1 MEQKQNFTLH
11 NVILMESS
19 FKRAAQ
25 VSFSDEGFKG
35 EIDISIGVEKEE
47 NGINLTV
54 SLTVTYK
61 AGIENQEPQI
71 QSLIKMIGNF
81 QCPETEIEL
90 SVESFAK
97 VNAPAIIFPFV
108 REHLASVSMKAGINP
123 ILLPPVNFVRLEE
136 IKRKHSE

>member
-19 FKRAAQ
+19 FKRTAQ
-25 VSFSDEGFKG
+25 VSFSDEDFKG
-35 EIDISIGVEKEE
+35 DISIGVENEK
-47 NGINLTV
+47 NGLNLTV
-54 SLTVTYK
+54 SLTVEYK
-61 AGIENQEPQI
+61 AGIENEEPQI

-90 SVESFAK
+90 SVDSFAK

-123 ILLPPVNFVRLEE
+123 ILLPPVNFVRLAQ
-136 IKRKHSE
+136 K